1 MAVGDRNES
10 RLIGPATLGSASAGL
25 GPSAVPNGQVWV
37 IKQVTICNTGG
48 TERLVYMGVGTTE
61 TAANRF
67 FSALPIAAYDTIVW
81 DTGLVLTAGERIWG
95 YSDFAGQVSV
105 MAMGWI
111 KEVA

>member
-1 MAVGDRNES
+1 MAVGDRNET
-10 RLIGPATLGSASAGL
+10 RLFGPSTLGASSAGL
-25 GPSAVPNGQVWV
+25 GSGVVPSGQVWV
-37 IKQVTICNTGG
+37 IKQMTLCNTGG

-95 YSDFAGQVSV
+95 YSDAASQVSV
-105 MAMGWI
+105 MAMGWV
-111 KEVA
+111 KEV